1 LRHNGIGDSGV
12 KAIAGAIIEAARL
25 RANANSPLMSGQRS
39 FVSPGLL
46 DDARYEPHCLR
57 ALLLGFNGISAVG
70 AQSLSEALSAAVRAA
85 RVSLGDEAAKDAPCV
100 RELDLACNSIGS
112 DGAKALATALDGVEE
127 LDLGNNGIGDGGI
140 KWLAKALKENT
151 ILRRLIVSGNNVT
164 AEGSYWVAE
173 SLSTN
178 QDLRHLDLG
187 SNGIGDAGAKDIAED
202 LRDNTGLHSLILR
215 RNGIGDEGALE
226 LCSALDPR
234 GGDMQRQKTNAYLT
248 ELSLRGNLISD
259 RASIE
264 VKRRVGL
271 RMDVEMQQRF

>member
-1 LRHNGIGDSGV
+1 
-12 KAIAGAIIEAARL
+12 
-25 RANANSPLMSGQRS
+25 M
-39 FVSPGLL
+39 
-46 DDARYEPHCLR
+46 
-57 ALLLGFNGISAVG
+57 
-70 AQSLSEALSAAVRAA
+70 
-85 RVSLGDEAAKDAPCV
+85 
-100 RELDLACNSIGS
+100 
-112 DGAKALATALDGVEE
+112 
-127 LDLGNNGIGDGGI
+127 
-140 KWLAKALKENT
+140 
-151 ILRRLIVSGNNVT
+151 
-164 AEGSYWVAE
+164 
-173 SLSTN
+173 
-178 QDLRHLDLG
+178 DLG